1 MLLIGV
7 HAHPAQARQPTLQKE
22 TSMKTHAL
30 ATFAGGCFWCMQP
43 AFDETPGVL
52 STSVGYT
59 GGTTVNPTYEQVCS
73 GTTGHAES
81 IQVTYDPE
89 KVGYPQLLE
98 VFWHNVNPTTPNQQF
113 ADVGTQYRTAIFYH
127 TEDQRRQ
134 ATAAKEQLGASG
146 KFSKPIVTESVA
158 ATTFYPAEEY
168 HQHYYKKNYL
178 RYKLY
183 KAGSGREDYLKK
195 TWGK

>member
-1 MLLIGV
+1 
-7 HAHPAQARQPTLQKE
+7 
-22 TSMKTHAL
+22 MKTQAL

-43 AFDETPGVL
+43 AFDDTPGVL

-81 IQVTYDPE
+81 IQMTYDPQ
-89 KVGYPQLLE
+89 KISYPQLLE

-127 TEDQRRQ
+127 TEDQHQQ
-134 ATAAKEQLGASG
+134 AIASKEQLGALG
-146 KFSKPIVTESVA
+146 KFSKPIATEISA
-158 ATTFYPAEEY
+158 ASTFYPAEEY
-168 HQHYYKKNYL
+168 HQHYYKKNAL